1 MDQFVD
7 DTLIREVS
15 AGGRSLESK
24 LSQSSP
30 EQVTR
35 GGHRRR
41 AIVSR
46 TCIVVDVK
54 APSPHLRSSLGR
66 ELKVFKGF
74 KLSPIHTTVQV
85 LVGRLHQGSQ
95 DHPVVCSEVK
105 RSQQ

>member
-15 AGGRSLESK
+15 AGGTSLESK

-30 EQVTR
+30 EQVAR

-54 APSPHLRSSLGR
+54 TAPPHLRPSLER
-66 ELKVFKGF
+66 KLKVSKGF

-85 LVGRLHQGSQ
+85 VGRLHQGSQ
-95 DHPVVCSEVK
+95 DHAVVCSEVK
-105 RSQQ
+105 